1 MYAKSQ
7 VMLEIEYFDEVGT
20 GLGPTLEFFSLASH
34 AFAERSLSMW
44 RDHTTDAPS
53 AYVFSLAGL
62 FPAPLDEAGA
72 ATIKGKHR
80 IRMFSLLGQFMAK
93 ALMDDRIVD
102 ISLSRIF
109 ARLVLGYD
117 VPLTIRSV
125 RAVDKSLA
133 ASLEHLQQY
142 VDEKAA
148 IDADATLGEEEK
160 ADRIKEIKVD
170 AATLDDLALDFSLP
184 GYEIELKPGTMDT
197 PVTIDNVEEYIRL
210 VIEWSLVKGVE
221 KQIEAFRQGFSV
233 IFPIRDLQS
242 FTPEE
247 VVNNVFGNS
256 KNEDWSEETIV
267 KAIRPD
273 HGFNIDSP
281 SVRDL
286 ISIISAFDTPDRR
299 SFLQFITGALGSC
312 LPFDSCLTRR
322 VLQVLPSCRSA
333 ASGACIRL

>member
-34 AFAERSLSMW
+34 AFAEKAQGMW
-44 RDHTTDAPS
+44 RDHTTDTPS

-72 ATIKGKHR
+72 ATSKGEHR
-80 IRMFSLLGQFMAK
+80 IKMFRLLGQFMAK

-109 ARLVLGYD
+109 ARLILGYD

-142 VDEKAA
+142 V
-148 IDADATLGEEEK
+148 EEK
-160 ADRIKEIKVD
+160 ATIESDPALGELEKSERAANIRVD
-170 AATLDDLALDFSLP
+170 AATIDDLALDFTLP
-184 GYEIELKPGTMDT
+184 GYDIELKPGSANT
-197 PVTIDNVEEYIRL
+197 PVTIDNVAEYIQL

-221 KQIEAFRQGFSV
+221 RQIEAFRQGFSI

-273 HGFNIDSP
+273 HGFNIDST

-299 SFLQFITGALGSC
+299 SFLQFITGAPS
-312 LPFDSCLTRR
+312 PVPDVTFADFE
-322 VLQVLPSCRSA
+322 VQVPRSFRSV
-333 ASGACIRL
+333 ASAACIRL